1 MPFRV
6 LIVDDNEPFLEA
18 ASVLLERDGVQIVGV
33 ASTSAEALRQA
44 AQARPD
50 VVLVD
55 IMLGKE
61 SGLELSRR
69 FDEAGSFAGGGVILI
84 STLAEADVVDL
95 LAESPAIGFLPKS
108 ELSARAICRIVRA
121 GSR

>member
-18 ASVLLERDGVQIVGV
+18 ASVLLERDGLHVVGV

-69 FDEAGSFAGGGVILI
+69 FDEARSFAAGAVILI

-95 LAESPAIGFLPKS
+95 LADSPAIGFLPKS
-108 ELSARAICRIVRA
+108 ELSAGAICRIVRA
-121 GSR
+121 GSL

>member
-18 ASVLLERDGVQIVGV
+18 ASVLLERDGLHIVGV

-108 ELSARAICRIVRA
+108 ELSAGAICRIVRA